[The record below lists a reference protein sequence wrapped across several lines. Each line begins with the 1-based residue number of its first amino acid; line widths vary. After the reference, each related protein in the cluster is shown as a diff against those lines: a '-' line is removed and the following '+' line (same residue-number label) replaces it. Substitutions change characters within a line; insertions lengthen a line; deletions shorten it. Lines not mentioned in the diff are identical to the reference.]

1 MYNNALYHAGK
12 HKYIAKVKVGR
23 KTRYFYSQK
32 EYDAYLAGRNDQV
45 NVANAAKNGTV
56 PYQTKTRTMTDQEKR
71 NADARREYAKKTGDY
86 SDPYGKKPEVKTVA
100 QMRQEKAGAA
110 VDAWRKDVAT
120 VKRNQEAAGDKVVN
134 DAKKQ
139 LSSSVDTWRKNVA
152 TVKRNQE
159 AAGDKVVNDAKKQL
173 SSSVDTWKKNVKSTA
188 KKGADQASASVNRT
202 KNQFKTTKKKAKK
215 STYGVR
221 KEAAEK
227 GKAFID
233 RLLGV

>member
-139 LSSSVDTWRKNVA
+139 LSSSVDTW
-152 TVKRNQE
+152 
-159 AAGDKVVNDAKKQL
+159 
-173 SSSVDTWKKNVKSTA
+173 KKNVKSTA

>member
-139 LSSSVDTWRKNVA
+139 LSSSVDTW
-152 TVKRNQE
+152 
-159 AAGDKVVNDAKKQL
+159 
-173 SSSVDTWKKNVKSTA
+173 KKNVKSTA
-188 KKGADQASASVNRT
+188 KKGADQASASVNKT